1 MVSIQ
6 ERVMMA
12 RVQYFVQPMDLKD
25 FSVLFFL
32 LKCVFHFSGDVSQP
46 QVLIAVQS
54 GPKNKELRN
63 EVRRTWG
70 GACKTV
76 HQSWCSVIFVLGKVN
91 SVQEACIKCFAIT
104 C

>member
-1 MVSIQ
+1 M
-6 ERVMMA
+6 
-12 RVQYFVQPMDLKD
+12 
-25 FSVLFFL
+25 
-32 LKCVFHFSGDVSQP
+32 SQP

-76 HQSWCSVIFVLGKVN
+76 HQSWCSVIFVLGMNQTLVGFGKN
-91 SVQEACIKCFAIT
+91 IRDSRALF
-104 C
+104 

>member
-1 MVSIQ
+1 MVHV
-6 ERVMMA
+6 R
-12 RVQYFVQPMDLKD
+12 YFVQPMDLKD
-25 FSVLFFL
+25 FSVLFL
-32 LKCVFHFSGDVSQP
+32 LKSVFHFSGDVSQP

-91 SVQEACIKCFAIT
+91 SVQEACIKCFVVHVLKFEILQIT
-104 C
+104 